1 MLGMKNVRRVLSTYS
16 ADLFGINSALY
27 ELGGLIVM
35 HDASGCNSTYNTHDE
50 PRWYDIKSMIYISAL
65 TEKDVI
71 LGNENKLISDIISC
85 VNELPIEGKPKFIV
99 ISQSILP
106 HFINTDMDYI
116 ASMVEKNLGIRTFA
130 FSTNGIDSYVLGA
143 NSAFDMLA
151 HNFVSSRNEVRAS
164 SSEGKIKLNL
174 LGLTPLD
181 FSTVGNVESL
191 KEIFSRGEL
200 SINSS
205 IAMGNSLDD
214 IRRAGN
220 SHVNLV
226 LSSTGIDAALTLNKK
241 FGTPFIIGLPTCKE
255 NYELIIRMLKESV
268 IDKKSRML
276 LDDGPKIIDP
286 ESFSPDNKVENIL
299 TNGGVMIVG
308 EPVFASSLRFNLKSL
323 GYEDV
328 KILCPTEYDCGL
340 LKPSDLKIS
349 DEKKFEDVLNAA
361 DVIIAD
367 PIYKRV
373 LTKDN
378 NAKIPFVNFPH
389 EAFSGRMYRSYIPV
403 FCRDDDGLNK
413 LIEDQITSP
422 LEIVYND
429 MMINPF

>member
-1 MLGMKNVRRVLSTYS
+1 MKNVRRVLSTYS

-65 TEKDVI
+65 TEKDII
-71 LGNENKLISDIISC
+71 LGNENKLIADIVSC
-85 VNELPIEGKPKFIV
+85 VRELPIEGKPEFIV

-116 ASMVEKNLGIRTFA
+116 ASMVEKNLGIKTFA
-130 FSTNGIDSYVLGA
+130 FTTNGIDSYVLGA

-151 HNFVSSRNEVRAS
+151 NNFVISTNELKS
-164 SSEGKIKLNL
+164 SSGDGNIRLNL

-181 FSTVGNVESL
+181 FSVVGNVESL
-191 KEIFSRGEL
+191 KEIFSKGEL

-205 IAMGNSLDD
+205 IAMGNSLED
-214 IRRAGN
+214 IKHAGN
-220 SHVNLV
+220 SDVNLV
-226 LSSTGIDAALTLNKK
+226 LSSTGIDSALTLNKK
-241 FGTPFIIGLPTCKE
+241 FGTPFIMGLPTCKE
-255 NYELIIRMLKESV
+255 NYKLIIRMIKESM

-308 EPVFASSLRFNLKSL
+308 EPVFASSLKFNLKTL

-328 KILCPTEYDCGL
+328 KIICPTEYDCGL
-340 LKPSDLKIS
+340 LKPGDLKMS
-349 DEKKFEDVLNAA
+349 EEKKFEDVLNTA

-367 PIYKRV
+367 PVYKRV

-378 NAKIPFVNFPH
+378 RARIPFVNLPH
-389 EAFSGRMYRSYIPV
+389 EAFSGRMYRSHIPV
-403 FCRDDDGLNK
+403 FCRDDERLTE
-413 LIEDQITSP
+413 LIKDNIINP
-422 LEIVYND
+422 IEIAYND

>member
-1 MLGMKNVRRVLSTYS
+1 MKNVRRVLSTYS

-151 HNFVSSRNEVRAS
+151 HNLVSSRNEVRAS

-226 LSSTGIDAALTLNKK
+226 LSSTGINAALTLNKK

-299 TNGGVMIVG
+299 TNAETFCSIG
-308 EPVFASSLRFNLKSL
+308 
-323 GYEDV
+323 DV
-328 KILCPTEYDCGL
+328 NG
-340 LKPSDLKIS
+340 
-349 DEKKFEDVLNAA
+349 
-361 DVIIAD
+361 
-367 PIYKRV
+367 
-373 LTKDN
+373 
-378 NAKIPFVNFPH
+378 
-389 EAFSGRMYRSYIPV
+389 
-403 FCRDDDGLNK
+403 
-413 LIEDQITSP
+413 
-422 LEIVYND
+422 
-429 MMINPF
+429 